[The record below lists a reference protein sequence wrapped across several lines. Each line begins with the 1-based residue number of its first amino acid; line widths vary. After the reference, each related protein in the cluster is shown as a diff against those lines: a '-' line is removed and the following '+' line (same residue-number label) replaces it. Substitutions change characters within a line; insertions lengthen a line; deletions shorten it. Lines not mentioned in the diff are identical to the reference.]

1 MTENFEKPNFF
12 KVVSDMGKVVVDLM
26 KEDYS
31 RWKLVGD
38 RKRRAVATGTLRKSL
53 SYRLVIKSDK
63 VEIDVYA
70 KGDASNYYEAV
81 EFGRG
86 KGKKPPPVDAILKW
100 MSAKP
105 VVLRNE
111 KGRFKKSTA
120 EEKKAVA
127 YLIAKSIGKRGIP
140 ARKSFEEAVSLVI
153 DEFTEKMS
161 EAYGKDFIINL
172 EKKFRD
178 NDSNN

>member
-1 MTENFEKPNFF
+1 MTQEFAKPNFF
-12 KVVSDMGKVVVDLM
+12 KVVAEMGDVVIDLM

-31 RWKLVGD
+31 RWKQVGD

-53 SYRLVIKSDK
+53 AYRLNIKANK

-86 KGKKPPPVDAILKW
+86 KNKKAPPVDAILKW

-105 VVLRNE
+105 VVLRNK
-111 KGRFKKSTA
+111 KGQFKKSSA

-161 EAYGKDFIINL
+161 EAYGKDFIIAL
-172 EKKFRD
+172 EKKYRTDD
-178 NDSNN
+178 NNN